1 MSTTS
6 TRQEI
11 DRVELPAV
19 IDRYVVAHGAKEVD
33 TAITCFTAD
42 ATVVDDGRTH
52 TGADDIKT
60 WLGASSPEWNY
71 TSTPTA
77 FRKADDTHYVVV
89 QHVVGDFPGGVV
101 DLNFRF
107 TMRDGLISHLAI
119 EP

>member
-6 TRQEI
+6 TGREI
-11 DRVELPAV
+11 DRAELPAV
-19 IDRYVVAHGAKEVD
+19 IDRYVVAHNAEDAD
-33 TAITCFTAD
+33 TAVTCFTAD

-52 TGADDIKT
+52 TGTEEIRT
-60 WLGASSPEWNY
+60 WLGASPTEWNY

-77 FRKADDTHYVVV
+77 FRKTDDTHYVVV
-89 QHVVGDFPGGVV
+89 QHVVGNFPGGVV

-107 TMRDGLISHLAI
+107 TMRDGLISHLTI